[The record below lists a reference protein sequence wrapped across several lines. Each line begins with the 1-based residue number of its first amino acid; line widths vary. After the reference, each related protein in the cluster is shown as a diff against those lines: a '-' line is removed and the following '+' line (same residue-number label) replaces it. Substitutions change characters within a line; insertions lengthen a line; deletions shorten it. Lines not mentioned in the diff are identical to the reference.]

1 VTRARAERGVAVVMA
16 VLVVA
21 LATSSATYLLW
32 QQSLWVRQV
41 ENLTGRAQADA
52 IARAAASWAATIL
65 GEDDPA
71 LDHLGEPW
79 ARRVPAF
86 AAEQAQVAGALADE
100 QAKFNVNN
108 LARDGGAAPHDF
120 VAFQRL
126 LTALGLPAEL
136 AEAVLDWLDADGEA
150 MQPNGAED
158 PYYLALD
165 PPYRTAGRRVA
176 DLAELVRVRG
186 FDADILAR
194 LAPFVTALP
203 EETPVNVNTA
213 PVEVL
218 QALMPGLG
226 REEMA
231 RVIAQRK
238 TRPFQSRDDFL
249 RALARP
255 PAESVGAQLDV
266 KSRYF
271 SAETTVRSGRVTVA
285 YRALFQRRDQRLP
298 ALVQVSHVAI

>member
-1 VTRARAERGVAVVMA
+1 MA

-21 LATSSATYLLW
+21 LATSAATYLLW

-41 ENLTGRAQADA
+41 ENLTGRAQADT
-52 IARAAASWAATIL
+52 IARAAAGWAATIL
-65 GEDDPA
+65 AEDDPA
-71 LDHLGEPW
+71 VDHLGEPW
-79 ARRVPAF
+79 ARRAPAF

-108 LARDGGAAPHDF
+108 LARDGGAAPHDL

-126 LTALGLPAEL
+126 LGALGLPAEL
-136 AEAVLDWLDADGEA
+136 AEAVVDWVDADGEV

-158 PYYLALD
+158 PYYLARD
-165 PPYRTAGRRVA
+165 PPYRTAGRRVV

-203 EETPVNVNTA
+203 EDTPVNVNTA
-213 PVEVL
+213 PAEVL
-218 QALMPGLG
+218 QALVPGLS
-226 REEMA
+226 REDVA
-231 RVIAQRK
+231 RVVEQRK
-238 TRPFQSRDDFL
+238 TKPFQSRDDFV

-255 PAESVGAQLDV
+255 PQASAAAQLDV

-271 SAETTVRSGRVTVA
+271 SAETTVRFGRVTVA
-285 YRALFQRRDQRLP
+285 YRALFQRRDQRFP

>member
-1 VTRARAERGVAVVMA
+1 MQRGVAVVMA

-21 LATSSATYLLW
+21 LATSAATYILW

-65 GEDDPA
+65 AEDDPA
-71 LDHLGEPW
+71 IDHLGENW
-79 ARRVPAF
+79 ARRMPPF
-86 AAEQAQVAGALADE
+86 PAEQAQVAGAMLDE

-108 LARDGGAAPHDF
+108 LAREGGAAPHDF

-126 LTALGLPAEL
+126 LGGLGLPAEL
-136 AEAVLDWLDADGEA
+136 AEAVVDWLDPDGEV

-165 PPYRTAGRRVA
+165 PPYRTAGRRVV
-176 DLAELVRVRG
+176 DLAELARVKG
-186 FDADILAR
+186 FDAAILAR

-213 PVEVL
+213 PVQVL
-218 QALMPGLG
+218 QALVPGLSAD
-226 REEMA
+226 EMA
-231 RVIAQRK
+231 RVVDQRK
-238 TRPFQSRDDFL
+238 TKPFQSREDFL
-249 RALARP
+249 RALSRP
-255 PAESVGAQLDV
+255 PSGSVGTQIDV

-271 SAETTVRSGRVTVA
+271 SAEATVRLGRVVVG
-285 YRALFQRRDQRLP
+285 YRALLQRRDRGFP
-298 ALVQVSHVAI
+298 ALVALSQIAI

>member
-1 VTRARAERGVAVVMA
+1 VAVVMA
-16 VLVVA
+16 VLIVA
-21 LATSSATYLLW
+21 LATSAATYLLW

-41 ENLTGRAQADA
+41 ENLAGRAQAEV
-52 IARAAASWAATIL
+52 IARAAAGWAATIL
-65 GEDDPA
+65 AEDDPA
-71 LDHLGEPW
+71 LDHLSEAW
-79 ARRVPAF
+79 ARRAPVF
-86 AAEQAQVAGALADE
+86 AAEQAQVAGALFDE
-100 QAKFNVNN
+100 QGKFNVNN

-126 LTALGLPAEL
+126 LATLGLPTGL
-136 AEAVLDWLDADGEA
+136 AEAVVDWLDADSDV

-158 PYYLALD
+158 SYYLALD
-165 PPYRTAGRRVA
+165 PPYRTAGRRAV

-203 EETPVNVNTA
+203 EDTPVNVNTA

-218 QALMPGLG
+218 QALIPGIG

-231 RVIAQRK
+231 RVMERRK
-238 TRPFQSRDDFL
+238 TKPFESRDDFL
-249 RALARP
+249 RALARTST
-255 PAESVGAQLDV
+255 ESVAAQLDV

-271 SAETTVRSGRVTVA
+271 SAETTVRMGRVTVA
-285 YRALFQRRDQRLP
+285 YRALFQRRDQRFP
-298 ALVQVSHVAI
+298 ALVQVSYVAI